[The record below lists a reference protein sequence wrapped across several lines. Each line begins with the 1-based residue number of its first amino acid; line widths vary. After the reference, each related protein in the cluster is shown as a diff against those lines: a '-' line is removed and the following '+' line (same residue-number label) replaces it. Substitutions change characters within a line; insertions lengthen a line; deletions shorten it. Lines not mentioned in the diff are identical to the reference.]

1 MRKILLAS
9 AILCFCLSITQTVV
23 GQDTLTRKAT
33 DTGLV
38 RIFKDPRI
46 DLLIAKQIE
55 VNEYTTRTG
64 RRVTLGFRL
73 LVMNTKDR
81 QEAINTKA
89 LIYEKFPELK
99 PYLWHQAPYYK
110 LKAGNFKNKEEAEAF
125 AKKLR
130 PLFPKGIFVM
140 NDEIDTYFINTP
152 PDPNKKQ

>member
-1 MRKILLAS
+1 LSI
-9 AILCFCLSITQTVV
+9 FCLSLVFANTLA
-23 GQDTLTRKAT
+23 GQDTLSRRAT

-64 RRVTLGFRL
+64 RRVTLGYRL

-81 QEAINTKA
+81 QEAINAKA

-110 LKAGNFKNKEEAEAF
+110 LKAGNFKTKEDAEAF
-125 AKKLR
+125 ARKLR
-130 PLFPKGIFVM
+130 PQFPKGIFVM
-140 NDEIDTYFINTP
+140 NDEIDTYFVNTP
-152 PDPNKKQ
+152 TDPNKKK